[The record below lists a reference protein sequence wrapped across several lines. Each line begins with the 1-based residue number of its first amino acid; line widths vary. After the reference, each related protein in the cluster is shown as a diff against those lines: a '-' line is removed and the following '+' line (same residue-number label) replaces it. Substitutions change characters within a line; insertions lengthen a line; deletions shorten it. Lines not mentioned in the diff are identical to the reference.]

1 MCWFKSKKKR
11 QEEEAHR
18 QQELSDLRLTVETM
32 SAELTALAISC
43 ANLESN
49 LNAFAAMTENRFQLY
64 DYHIENDKDMEQ
76 NDDEVAWEEYT
87 E

>member
-1 MCWFKSKKKR
+1 MCWFKSRKKR
-11 QEEEAHR
+11 QEEEARR
-18 QQELSDLRLTVETM
+18 QQELSSLRLAVDTL

-43 ANLESN
+43 AHLESN
-49 LNAFAAMTENRFQLY
+49 LNAFSEMAENRFQLY

-76 NDDEVAWEEYT
+76 NDDEVAWEEYA